1 MSRNQLIKTHGGA
14 VPVPTDSPTAAF
26 EQRMQR
32 NFDAK
37 RRIARVAAR
46 LITDN
51 QSVVFDSGSTLLQL
65 AMQMPPVKNVV
76 VATNAMNI
84 AQYLMYRPGLDV
96 HMIGGRVYPSTVST
110 IVADLDAAVG
120 GLLAHQAFVGAH
132 AIDQAFDVVDV
143 SEDIARTKRNLVR
156 MARRVIVLADSSKW
170 DIGASSKA
178 FSLSRVDLVITDEGL
193 PRDPEPIGGTGSRG
207 PLRVTERLPSPRK
220 HDQGFRFRSEDC
232 AASPGLSARLRPRQ
246 RPPPRIPPRSQ
257 SSFRNSEPVV
267 GPKTQPPSHPSEA
280 ETFWTDFLRSLKSRG
295 LQGVKLVISDAHTA
309 SRSHIARAP
318 PGDGVPRQPT
328 HFQRLTSGE
337 GWIPSPFGQPTS

>member
-1 MSRNQLIKTHGGA
+1 MLAEQRRTQILLELQRTGEARTRHLAASFGVSEVTIRSDFALLESRNQLIKTHGGA
-14 VPVPTDSPTAAF
+14 VPVPTDTPTAAF
-26 EQRMQR
+26 EQRVQR
-32 NFDAK
+32 NSDAK
-37 RRIARVAAR
+37 RRIARAAAG

-65 AMQMPPVKNVV
+65 AMQMPPVESVV

-110 IVADLDAAVG
+110 IVADLEAAVG

-132 AIDQAFDVVDV
+132 SIDQAFDVVDV

-193 PRDPEPIGGTGSRG
+193 PGAVRSR
-207 PLRVTERLPSPRK
+207 LEKL
-220 HDQGFRFRSEDC
+220 
-232 AASPGLSARLRPRQ
+232 
-246 RPPPRIPPRSQ
+246 
-257 SSFRNSEPVV
+257 
-267 GPKTQPPSHPSEA
+267 
-280 ETFWTDFLRSLKSRG
+280 
-295 LQGVKLVISDAHTA
+295 GVEIRYV
-309 SRSHIARAP
+309 
-318 PGDGVPRQPT
+318 
-328 HFQRLTSGE
+328 
-337 GWIPSPFGQPTS
+337 

>member
-1 MSRNQLIKTHGGA
+1 MKSDDVCLQFRNSKAGRTLDDGRRAQMLAEQRRSQILLELQRTGEARTRQLAAGFGVSEVTIRSDLALLGSRNQLIKTHGGA
-14 VPVPTDSPTAAF
+14 VSVPTDSPTAAF

-37 RRIARVAAR
+37 RRIARAAAG

-65 AMQMPPVKNVV
+65 AMQMPLVENVV

-96 HMIGGRVYPSTVST
+96 HMIGGRVYPGTVST

-132 AIDQAFDVVDV
+132 YIDQTFDVVDV

-178 FSLSRVDLVITDEGL
+178 FSLSRVDLVITDDGL
-193 PRDPEPIGGTGSRG
+193 PAAVRSR
-207 PLRVTERLPSPRK
+207 LE
-220 HDQGFRFRSEDC
+220 
-232 AASPGLSARLRPRQ
+232 
-246 RPPPRIPPRSQ
+246 
-257 SSFRNSEPVV
+257 
-267 GPKTQPPSHPSEA
+267 
-280 ETFWTDFLRSLKSRG
+280 
-295 LQGVKLVISDAHTA
+295 KLEVE
-309 SRSHIARAP
+309 
-318 PGDGVPRQPT
+318 VQYV
-328 HFQRLTSGE
+328 
-337 GWIPSPFGQPTS
+337 